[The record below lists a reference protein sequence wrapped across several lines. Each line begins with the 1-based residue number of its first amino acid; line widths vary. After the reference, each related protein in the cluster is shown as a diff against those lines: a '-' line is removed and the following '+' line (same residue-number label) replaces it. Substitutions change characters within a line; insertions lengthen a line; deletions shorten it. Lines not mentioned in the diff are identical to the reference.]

1 MRRLTA
7 LTALL
12 LLPTALASAQD
23 DGGFTPLVEG
33 TDAGQFDLVG
43 IDADTITISPEG
55 EVALSGTPNGY
66 FATKEGFDDYTLRF
80 EWMYERPDD
89 LRDDAAFDGNSGL
102 LIHIEGEAKVWPR
115 CIEVQLKNSD
125 AGRLLGV
132 SGGKIQGDRPAQA
145 VAQSRAEAIKPVGQW
160 NAMEVV
166 CRDGAVA
173 CSLNGTLI
181 DTGTAASP
189 ESGPIGFQS
198 EGRPIRFR
206 SLEIRP
212 IE

>member
-1 MRRLTA
+1 MRRLTT

-12 LLPTALASAQD
+12 LLPTALAFAQD
-23 DGGFTPLVEG
+23 DDGIKPLVQG

-66 FATKEGFDDYTLRF
+66 FATKESFDDYILSF

-89 LRDDAAFDGNSGL
+89 LENDATFDGNSGL
-102 LIHIEGEAKVWPR
+102 LIHIQGEAKVWPQ
-115 CIEVQLKNSD
+115 CVEVQLKNSD

-132 SGGKIQGDRPAQA
+132 SGGKIQSNRPGQA
-145 VAQSRAEAIKPVGQW
+145 VAQSRAEAIKPVGEW
-160 NAMEVV
+160 NAMQVV
-166 CRDGAVA
+166 CRDGAVE
-173 CSLNGTLI
+173 CSLNGILI
-181 DTGTAASP
+181 DAGDGASP

-206 SLEIRP
+206 ALKLQP